1 MSFLLW
7 LESTGFGTFVREDR
21 SLLAYPTFTVLHT
34 FGLSIVVG
42 ISAII
47 GFRLTGLA
55 PTIPL
60 APLKRL
66 FPVIWFGFAINT
78 FSGSG
83 LAAASATKTL
93 INPLF
98 IAKIIFVLAA
108 VAVMRKLQVGVFR
121 DPQVDDKPLD
131 KKTKILGASLLCLW
145 LFAMIAG
152 RLIGYTNDLLNT
164 AGGP

>member
-7 LESTGFGTFVREDR
+7 LESTGFGTFVREGR
-21 SLLAYPTFTVLHT
+21 SLLAYPTFSVVHT
-34 FGLSIVVG
+34 LGLSIVVG

-47 GFRLTGLA
+47 GARLTGLA

-66 FPVIWFGFAINT
+66 FPIIWFGFAINT

-98 IAKIIFVLAA
+98 IAKIIFVFAA
-108 VAVMRKLQVGVFR
+108 VAVMRVLQVRVFR
-121 DPQVDDKPLD
+121 DPELENKPVDAT
-131 KKTKILGASLLCLW
+131 TKFLAGALLCLW
-145 LFAMIAG
+145 LFGMITG
-152 RLIGYTNDLLNT
+152 RVIAYDFFV
-164 AGGP
+164 

>member
-7 LESTGFGTFVREDR
+7 LEATGFGTFVREGR
-21 SLLAYPTFTVLHT
+21 SLLAYPTFTVAHT

-47 GFRLTGLA
+47 GARLTGLA

-60 APLKRL
+60 APLKKL
-66 FPVIWFGFAINT
+66 FPIIWVGFVINT
-78 FSGSG
+78 ISGSG

-98 IAKIIFVLAA
+98 IAKIIFVFAA
-108 VAVMRKLQVGVFR
+108 VVVMRMLQVGIFR
-121 DPQVDDKPLD
+121 DPEIDSKPLD
-131 KKTKILGASLLCLW
+131 KKSKVLGASLLVLW
-145 LFAMIAG
+145 LLAMIAG

-164 AGGP
+164 AGP

>member
-1 MSFLLW
+1 MSVLQW
-7 LESTGFGTFVREDR
+7 LEATQFGTFVREGR
-21 SLLAYPTFTVLHT
+21 SLLAYPTFTVAHT
-34 FGLSIVVG
+34 IGLAIVVG
-42 ISAII
+42 LSAII

-78 FSGSG
+78 VSGSG

-98 IAKIIFVLAA
+98 ISKIIFVFAA
-108 VAVMRKLQVGVFR
+108 VAVMRVLQVTVFR
-121 DPQVDDKPLD
+121 DPDVDDKPLD
-131 KKTKILGASLLCLW
+131 RKAKILGASLLCLW

-164 AGGP
+164 AGP